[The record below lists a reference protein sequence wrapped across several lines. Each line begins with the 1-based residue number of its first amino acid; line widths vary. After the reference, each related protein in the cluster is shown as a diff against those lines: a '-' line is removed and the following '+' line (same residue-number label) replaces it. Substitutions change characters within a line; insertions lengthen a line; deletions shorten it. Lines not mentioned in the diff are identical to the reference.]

1 MTAHHAPAR
10 HIHGPKLWVVSGLV
24 GLGLG
29 ALLTFLLRPEIHD
42 GHPVVPLWLVTP
54 FVLLLASIA
63 LMPFVS
69 SRLWHLHFPDVALFL
84 GGIIA
89 GYYLLGFSAPDQAHH
104 GMSYGQ
110 YHMLHAGL
118 EFYSFIALVGGL
130 YVVSGG
136 ILVDIRGYSGP
147 FKNTCILGIGA
158 VLANIVGTTGASMLL
173 IRPFMRINRGRLLPI
188 HIVFFIFI
196 VSNCGGSLTPVGDPP
211 LYLGFLK
218 GVPFSW
224 TITHLWKDW
233 ILVIGSLLL
242 VFYCVD
248 RFYVGRR
255 PDRSTFAP
263 LPTLDEAGNLM
274 EAEVRAK
281 PGLGIGGP
289 IGLVA
294 LGLMIAGVFIDPAIL
309 KWGPA
314 RLQGLPVGATFQIIV
329 AAAAYFLANP
339 TILKQNDFNFGPVKE
354 VGLLFLGIFA
364 SMQPALAYLAAH
376 GKDLG
381 LNSPSAFYFGTGF
394 LSAFLD
400 NAPTYLN
407 FLQIALG
414 ESDMTRENVRAFV
427 DSDRGKILLHAIS
440 NAAVFFGAMTYIG
453 NGPNFM
459 VKAIAESEGVRMPTF
474 IGYLLLAT
482 MILLPVL
489 LLHWAVFIR

>member
-1 MTAHHAPAR
+1 
-10 HIHGPKLWVVSGLV
+10 
-24 GLGLG
+24 
-29 ALLTFLLRPEIHD
+29 
-42 GHPVVPLWLVTP
+42 
-54 FVLLLASIA
+54 VLLLASIA

-69 SRLWHLHFPDVALFL
+69 TRLWHLHFPDFAFFL
-84 GGIIA
+84 GGITT
-89 GYYLLGFSAPDQAHH
+89 GYYLLGFNVPDPAHH
-104 GMSYGQ
+104 GMTYGQ

-118 EFYSFIALVGGL
+118 EYYSFIALVGGL
-130 YVVSGG
+130 YIVSGG

-188 HIVFFIFI
+188 HVVFFIFI
-196 VSNCGGSLTPVGDPP
+196 VSNCGGALTPIGDPP

-218 GVPFSW
+218 GVPFTW
-224 TITHLWKDW
+224 TMTHLWKDW
-233 ILVIGSLLL
+233 LLVVGTLLL

-255 PDRSTFAP
+255 PVPQTFSP

-274 EAEVRAK
+274 EAEIRAK
-281 PGLGIGGP
+281 PGLRISGAV
-289 IGLVA
+289 GLAA
-294 LGLMIAGVFIDPAIL
+294 LVLMIGGVFIDPAIL

-314 RLQGLPVGATFQIIV
+314 GLRGLPVGATFQILV
-329 AAAAYFLANP
+329 AAAAYFLAP
-339 TILKQNDFNFGPVKE
+339 RGILKQNDFNFGPVKE

-364 SMQPALAYLAAH
+364 TMQPALAYLGAH

-381 LNSPSAFYFGTGF
+381 LDSATAYYFGTGT

-414 ESDMTRENVRAFV
+414 EAAITRENVLAFIAT
-427 DSDRGKILLHAIS
+427 DRGALLLHAIS

-459 VKAIAESEGVRMPTF
+459 VKAIAESEGVRMPSF
-474 IGYLLLAT
+474 LHYVLLAV